1 MPADGCSTP
10 TDRCP
15 WAHGLRFVLGLF
27 DGDRFHGYKSEEN
40 TWPPSADT
48 VRCTYSTR
56 ASTNNPDP
64 KPSVFATD
72 GVLWTTG
79 NSFANEPFYPLKP
92 TNGSTNANSPKAE
105 MFKLAKLKGKAIVSD
120 VSSSPTRVKPAHVK
134 GINVLYANG
143 SVRWVPRTLIKTPL
157 NQCSGTSAANNAA
170 QDAIWKILAAQ

>member
-1 MPADGCSTP
+1 AEGNNYYLSRQANAAPDGDP
-10 TDRCP
+10 PRKQRYV
-15 WAHGLRFVLGLF
+15 LLGLLIKVGYIREGGNDSGGSARVLFCPSF

-120 VSSSPTRVKPAHVK
+120 VSSSPTRVKPAHV
-134 GINVLYANG
+134 
-143 SVRWVPRTLIKTPL
+143 
-157 NQCSGTSAANNAA
+157 
-170 QDAIWKILAAQ
+170 